1 MSRAAVLI
9 FSSDPLSAAL
19 LGAAVELA
27 ELVPIFP
34 QSAEGA
40 RPALLRVRP
49 QLVLVDCDHDEAC
62 SDAFVGPAIMT
73 GARVMLLRSRRSVT
87 DRAAFAERL
96 GLTVVE
102 MPVEHETLGR
112 LLHEELSR

>member
-9 FSSDPLSAAL
+9 ISSDPLSAAL

-27 ELVPIFP
+27 ELVPNFP
-34 QSAEGA
+34 QVAEGA

-49 QLVLVDCDHDEAC
+49 QLVIVDCDHDEAC

-73 GARVMLLRSRRSVT
+73 GARVMLLRSRRSTT
-87 DRAAFAERL
+87 DRAELAKRL

-102 MPVEHETLGR
+102 MPLEHETLGR
-112 LLHEELSR
+112 LLHEALTR

>member
-9 FSSDPLSAAL
+9 ISSDPLSAAL

-27 ELVPIFP
+27 ELAPNFP

-49 QLVLVDCDHDEAC
+49 QLVIVDCDHDEAC

-73 GARVMLLRSRRSVT
+73 GARVMLLRSRRSIT
-87 DRAAFAERL
+87 DRAVFAERL
-96 GLTVVE
+96 GLTVVD
-102 MPVEHETLGR
+102 MPVEHETFGR
-112 LLHEELSR
+112 LLREELSR